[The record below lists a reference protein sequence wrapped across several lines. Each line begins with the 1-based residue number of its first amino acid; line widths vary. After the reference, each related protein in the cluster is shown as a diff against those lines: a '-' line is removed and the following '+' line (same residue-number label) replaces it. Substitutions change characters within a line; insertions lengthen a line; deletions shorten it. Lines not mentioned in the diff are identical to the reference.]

1 MWGLEHIWWVPILP
15 MIGAIANGLF
25 GFLWPRCVTNLF
37 AIGSTGL
44 SFLIAVIAFF
54 NLLSLPE
61 GSRLYESVLYT
72 WIQSGAFT
80 AEAGIQVDPL
90 SGTWLLIVTG
100 IGFLIHV
107 YSTGYMSHE
116 EAYPRFFTYLNL
128 FMFSM
133 LLLVLGNN
141 FLVMFIGWE
150 GVGLCSYL
158 LIGYY
163 YETKS
168 APDAGKKAFVMNRIG
183 DFAFLLAIMWIFKD
197 TGSIDYTTV
206 FGMAHDTWAVGGMA
220 ITMITLLLFI
230 GATGKSAQL
239 PLYTWLPDA
248 MEGPTPVS
256 ALIHAATMVTAGVYM
271 VARSATLFNMA
282 PTTMMTVAAIGA
294 LTAIFAATM
303 GMYQYDIKRVL
314 AYSTVSQLGYMFL
327 ALGVGA
333 YVAAAFHV
341 MTHAFFKA
349 CLFLG
354 SGSVIHGMSGEQD
367 MRQMG
372 GLKKLMPLTHGTF
385 LIATIAIAGIPPL
398 AGFFS
403 KDEILLSA
411 FLGPETAH
419 KVFWGMATVAALITA
434 FYMFRLYFM
443 TFPGELR
450 AEDHHVRDHV
460 HESPPSMT
468 GPLVVLAGLALVGG
482 LLGLPQG
489 LLGEHAHV
497 LHNFLSE
504 VPGMTL
510 GHGEHAAHPS
520 VALEVGLMTLSV
532 AAGVI
537 GILIAWYFYGAHPEK
552 AEALSKKGGVIS
564 FVHYVLNR
572 KYFVD
577 EIYEVVFV
585 MPLLWLW
592 KTVLWKIVDVKIID
606 GFVNAVAAFFAGLGA
621 GARTM
626 QTGSTRNYALVMV
639 TGGLL
644 LAVIW
649 VFSIGG

>member
-15 MIGAIANGLF
+15 MIGAIANGVF
-25 GFLWPRCVTNLF
+25 GFLWPRSVTNLF

-44 SFLIAVIAFF
+44 SFLVAVVAFF
-54 NLLSLPE
+54 NLISLPE
-61 GSRLYESVLYT
+61 GERLYESVLFT
-72 WIQSGAFT
+72 WIQAGPFT
-80 AEAGIQVDPL
+80 AEAGIQIDPL
-90 SGTWLLIVTG
+90 SATWLLIVTG

-116 EAYPRFFTYLNL
+116 EAYPRFFSYLNL

-141 FLVMFIGWE
+141 FLLMFIGWE

-163 YETKS
+163 YEKKS
-168 APDAGKKAFVMNRIG
+168 ASDAGKKAFVMNRIG
-183 DFAFLLAIMWIFKD
+183 DFAFLIAIMWIFWD

-206 FGMAHDTWAVGGMA
+206 FGMAHDTWAAGGMA
-220 ITMITLLLFI
+220 ITAITLLLFI
-230 GATGKSAQL
+230 GATGKSAQI

-256 ALIHAATMVTAGVYM
+256 ALIHAATMVTAGIYM

-294 LTAIFAATM
+294 ITAIFAATM

-372 GLKKLMPLTHGTF
+372 GLKKLMPQTHATF

-403 KDEILLSA
+403 KDEILLQA
-411 FLGPETAH
+411 FLGHEMAH
-419 KVFWGMATVAALITA
+419 KVFWGYGYPSGDDHRVLYVPPLLHDLPRRVAGRRSSCAGPCSRIPPRHGRAVGHLGRSGSRRRVPWPPGRDLRRTRQRLA
-434 FYMFRLYFM
+434 HLPFRSPRPDRRPRRACGSSVDGSRSRADGHLGGGRRRRYPDRLVLLRRP
-443 TFPGELR
+443 PGESR
-450 AEDHHVRDHV
+450 
-460 HESPPSMT
+460 SPFEKRGSDLVC
-468 GPLVVLAGLALVGG
+468 PLC
-482 LLGLPQG
+482 P
-489 LLGEHAHV
+489 
-497 LHNFLSE
+497 
-504 VPGMTL
+504 
-510 GHGEHAAHPS
+510 
-520 VALEVGLMTLSV
+520 
-532 AAGVI
+532 
-537 GILIAWYFYGAHPEK
+537 
-552 AEALSKKGGVIS
+552 
-564 FVHYVLNR
+564 
-572 KYFVD
+572 
-577 EIYEVVFV
+577 
-585 MPLLWLW
+585 
-592 KTVLWKIVDVKIID
+592 
-606 GFVNAVAAFFAGLGA
+606 
-621 GARTM
+621 
-626 QTGSTRNYALVMV
+626 
-639 TGGLL
+639 
-644 LAVIW
+644 
-649 VFSIGG
+649 